1 MLYLVKNM
9 TRSQKQA
16 VLLCVDLLLV
26 PLALLFTLA
35 VQGQNADPTA
45 HMLRIWPVVG
55 LLMVLAAALS
65 TILRIPNTRL
75 NAYDMSGVG
84 KTAVFAFLLAL
95 AAFALGRTS
104 GLDFTAGVYVVFG
117 IVFFLFSAGSRVVML
132 QSGAQPLPPR
142 AAAPPGAD
150 LRRRHHRHAAGAG
163 AEDP

>member
-1 MLYLVKNM
+1 MLNLVKNM

-35 VQGQNADPTA
+35 VQAQNADPAA

-104 GLDFTAGVYVVFG
+104 GLDFSAGVYVVFG

-132 QSGAQPLPPR
+132 HLVLNLYRREQP
-142 AAAPPGAD
+142 
-150 LRRRHHRHAAGAG
+150 RRRVLIYGAG
-163 AEDP
+163 TTGVWGGQGAR